1 MALASHRIRRI
12 RWQVKTGSSEE
23 AFAVRKRLQEEWGS
37 LLPVFE
43 PLFDAAA
50 GGDEVIRIPKLALRV
65 TVGAGENLLEAMAEA
80 ISRQLPD
87 QLRSILRPE
96 GPDRKGPFRK
106 EDAGE
111 NRLGIL
117 RHYLFTGSLPWHA
130 ANAPAPETASMLGE
144 SGRESWPLLLEEIV
158 RRNRPEIYFRL
169 LQLFPSGEVA
179 AVIDRL
185 SDRFPEGWR
194 VPLAEAVRSLFRD
207 GPAFFSTQT
216 RLRLAS
222 VFLSEGVVRREEGA
236 GLAE

>member
-50 GGDEVIRIPKLALRV
+50 GGDEVIRIPKLELRV
-65 TVGAGENLLEAMAEA
+65 TVDAGANLLEATAEA

-87 QLRSILRPE
+87 RLRSVLRPE

-106 EDAGE
+106 EGAGE
-111 NRLGIL
+111 ERLGIL
-117 RHYLFTGSLPWHA
+117 RRYLFTGSLPWHA
-130 ANAPAPETASMLGE
+130 ANAPAPETASMLRG
-144 SGRESWPLLLEEIV
+144 SGRSSWPLLLEEIL

-169 LQLFPSGEVA
+169 LQLFPSEEIA

-194 VPLAEAVRSLFRD
+194 APLVEAVRPLLGKGS
-207 GPAFFSTQT
+207 
-216 RLRLAS
+216 
-222 VFLSEGVVRREEGA
+222 
-236 GLAE
+236 